1 MWIRYLEDES
11 MTDDAPR
18 RVLDIITEFANIG
31 AGSAATALSSLLDVE
46 LMNDATTC
54 KILPLA
60 KVSDY
65 LGGAKQV
72 VAGTDTYLCGELKSG
87 VLVVL
92 PSDSA
97 KALLEHLTK
106 EKVEISSL
114 SNIQLSALKEV
125 GNICLC
131 WYLIAVS
138 KMIDVDMIPA
148 PPDATVDLL
157 GAVLDIPLASLG
169 AKVDTVIAVHTSF
182 KALDRQFEGYF
193 LMLPEES
200 TLKLILE
207 RMGDPRQ

>member
-1 MWIRYLEDES
+1 LNRMTES
-11 MTDDAPR
+11 GQG
-18 RVLDIITEFANIG
+18 RVIDIITEFANIG

-54 KILPLA
+54 EILPLG
-60 KVSDY
+60 KVNDY
-65 LGGAKQV
+65 LGGAGQV
-72 VAGTDTYLCGELKSG
+72 VAGTYTYLCGDLKSG

-92 PSDSA
+92 PKDSA

-106 EKVEISSL
+106 SPVDLSSL
-114 SNIQLSALKEV
+114 DKIQLSALKEV

-157 GAVLDIPLASLG
+157 GAVMDMPLASVG

-207 RMGDPRQ
+207 RMGEPAR

>member
-1 MWIRYLEDES
+1 MNR
-11 MTDDAPR
+11 MTDAGQG
-18 RVLDIITEFANIG
+18 RVIDIITEFANIG

-54 KILPLA
+54 EILPLG
-60 KVSDY
+60 KVNDY
-65 LGGAKQV
+65 LGGANQI
-72 VAGTDTYLCGELKSG
+72 VAGTYTYLCGDLKSG

-106 EKVEISSL
+106 SKVEL
-114 SNIQLSALKEV
+114 SALSQIQLSALKEV

-157 GAVLDIPLASLG
+157 GAVMDMPLASVG

-200 TLKLILE
+200 TLKLILD
-207 RMGDPRQ
+207 RMGDPAK

>member
-1 MWIRYLEDES
+1 MNR
-11 MTDDAPR
+11 MTDASQG
-18 RVLDIITEFANIG
+18 RVIDVITEFANIG

-54 KILPLA
+54 EILPLG
-60 KVSDY
+60 KVNDY
-65 LGGAKQV
+65 LGGAGQI
-72 VAGTDTYLCGELKSG
+72 VAGTYTYLCGDLKSG

-106 EKVEISSL
+106 SKVEL
-114 SNIQLSALKEV
+114 SALNQIQLSALKEV

-157 GAVLDIPLASLG
+157 GAVMDMPLASVG

-200 TLKLILE
+200 TLKLILD
-207 RMGDPRQ
+207 RMGDPAK

>member
-1 MWIRYLEDES
+1 LRT
-11 MTDDAPR
+11 MTGTSQG
-18 RVLDIITEFANIG
+18 RVIDVITEFANIG

-46 LMNDATTC
+46 LMNDVTTC
-54 KILPLA
+54 EILPLS

-65 LGGAKQV
+65 LGGASQV
-72 VAGTDTYLCGELKSG
+72 VAGTYTYLCGDLKSG

-92 PSDSA
+92 PGDSA
-97 KALLEHLTK
+97 IILLEHLTK
-106 EKVEISSL
+106 EHVDL
-114 SNIQLSALKEV
+114 SNLNQLQLSALKEV

-157 GAVLDIPLASLG
+157 GAVMDIPLASLG

-200 TLKLILE
+200 TLKLILDK
-207 RMGDPRQ
+207 MGED